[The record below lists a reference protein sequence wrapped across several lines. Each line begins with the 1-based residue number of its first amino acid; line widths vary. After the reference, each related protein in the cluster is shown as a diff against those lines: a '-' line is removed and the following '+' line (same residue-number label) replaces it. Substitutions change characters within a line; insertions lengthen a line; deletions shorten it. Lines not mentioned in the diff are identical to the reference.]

1 MPILGTDSSQ
11 VHVSSQGQAEALM
24 ARRSNG
30 NGARHGNSRRS
41 ANGRKAKVGFRFSST
56 VQPKRYGG
64 AVNRKGSKNL
74 QAKLTEAKVRLAR
87 QLYKRGAQIKVLARK
102 FGVDPSTMSLAVRRL
117 TFRHVR

>member
-1 MPILGTDSSQ
+1 MP
-11 VHVSSQGQAEALM
+11 
-24 ARRSNG
+24 RSK
-30 NGARHGNSRRS
+30 NGAATAR
-41 ANGRKAKVGFRFSST
+41 ANGKRKSSKRVGFRFSST

-74 QAKLTEAKVRLAR
+74 QAKLTEARVKIAR
-87 QLYKRGAQIKVLARK
+87 QLYRRGAQIKDLARR